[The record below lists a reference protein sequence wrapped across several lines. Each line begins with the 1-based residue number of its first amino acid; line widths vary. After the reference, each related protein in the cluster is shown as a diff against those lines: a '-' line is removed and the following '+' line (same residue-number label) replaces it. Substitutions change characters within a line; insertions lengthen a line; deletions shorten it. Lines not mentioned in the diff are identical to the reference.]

1 MPGEWVDCKRRRRTC
16 IRKNAQNTPRR
27 PGGAAEMPKPRFA
40 QASTG
45 ENMASVFKILRI
57 LRRPH
62 RNVTDFL
69 QSLCDRPVVR
79 ARIHVLQL
87 RHGNTF
93 VAYARETRCKG
104 YCGVV
109 NNRPSTLFM
118 CMEGEG
124 RRFGWA
130 KRIYL
135 TRTPTCTSVRVT
147 ENEQPHLLNT
157 EVEAGDTSMMG
168 RRRGR
173 FVKLA
178 WVVWWYTFFYST

>member
-1 MPGEWVDCKRRRRTC
+1 MLDQLFPPKGFLPDSKTKSNNVTLQDHLAKPMPGEWVDCKRRRRTC

-87 RHGNTF
+87 RHGYTF

-130 KRIYL
+130 KRIYISHVHQ
-135 TRTPTCTSVRVT
+135 RAHPSV
-147 ENEQPHLLNT
+147 
-157 EVEAGDTSMMG
+157 
-168 RRRGR
+168 
-173 FVKLA
+173 
-178 WVVWWYTFFYST
+178 

>member
-93 VAYARETRCKG
+93 VAYARETRCKN

-109 NNRPSTLFM
+109 NNRPSTLF
-118 CMEGEG
+118 CVWKGEG
-124 RRFGWA
+124 SGWA
-130 KRIYL
+130 KRYISH
-135 TRTPTCTSVRVT
+135 T
-147 ENEQPHLLNT
+147 
-157 EVEAGDTSMMG
+157 
-168 RRRGR
+168 
-173 FVKLA
+173 
-178 WVVWWYTFFYST
+178 YTNVHIRPCDRK